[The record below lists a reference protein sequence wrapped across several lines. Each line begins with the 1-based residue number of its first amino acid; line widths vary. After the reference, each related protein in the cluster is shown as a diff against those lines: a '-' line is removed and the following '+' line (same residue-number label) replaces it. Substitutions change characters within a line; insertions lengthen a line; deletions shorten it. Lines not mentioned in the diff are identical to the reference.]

1 MGMSLSKLQ
10 ELIMDRERLASG
22 DSWGCKELDMT
33 KRLNWTDDQ
42 NDRWKYIDAALKS
55 KYVND
60 YIKPFYIIKNK
71 YCQMSLKRNKT
82 NKEKEKN
89 SCLQSALNMKIQKKN
104 KKTMELI
111 NVNQKKTHVTI
122 LLIEK

>member
-1 MGMSLSKLQ
+1 
-10 ELIMDRERLASG
+10 
-22 DSWGCKELDMT
+22 
-33 KRLNWTDDQ
+33 
-42 NDRWKYIDAALKS
+42 
-55 KYVND
+55 
-60 YIKPFYIIKNK
+60 
-71 YCQMSLKRNKT
+71 MSLKRNKT

-89 SCLQSALNMKIQKKN
+89 SCLQPALNMKIQKKN